1 MCFTVDK
8 DVIHIEV
15 AYGTSVDQSLIEL
28 KVPAGTT
35 LIEAVR
41 LSGIT
46 QQYPEIDLRN
56 SVKGI
61 FSKVADDDRVLQEH
75 DRVEIYRSLK
85 LDPKEARRQRAMK
98 DLKTKI

>member
-1 MCFTVDK
+1 MVDK
-8 DVIHIEV
+8 DFIHIEV

-28 KVPAGTT
+28 KVPFGTT

-46 QQYPEIDLRN
+46 QQYPEIDIEN

-61 FSKVADDDRVLQEH
+61 FSKIADDDRMLQEH
-75 DRVEIYRSLK
+75 DRVEIYRPLK
-85 LDPKEARRQRAMK
+85 VDPKEARRRRAKK
-98 DLKTKI
+98 DLKAKI

>member
-1 MCFTVDK
+1 MVDR
-8 DVIHIEV
+8 DVIRIEV

-28 KVPAGTT
+28 KVPSGTT

-46 QQYPEIDLRN
+46 QQYPEIDLKN

-61 FSKVADDDRVLQEH
+61 FSKVVDDDRVLQEH
-75 DRVEIYRSLK
+75 DRVEIYRPLK
-85 LDPKEARRQRAMK
+85 VDPKEARRRRAKK
-98 DLKTKI
+98 DLKAKI

>member
-1 MCFTVDK
+1 MVDK

-15 AYGTSVDQSLIEL
+15 AYGTAVDQSLIEL
-28 KVPAGTT
+28 EVPFGTT

-46 QQYPEIDLRN
+46 GQYPEIDLRN

-61 FSKVADDDRVLQEH
+61 FSKIVDDDRVLQEH

-85 LDPKEARRQRAMK
+85 VDPKEARRQRAMK
-98 DLKTKI
+98 DLKAKS

>member
-1 MCFTVDK
+1 MVDK
-8 DVIHIEV
+8 NVIHIEV

-35 LIEAVR
+35 LIQAIR
-41 LSGIT
+41 LSGIA
-46 QQYPEIDLRN
+46 QQHPEIDLKN

-75 DRVEIYRSLK
+75 DRVEIYRPLK
-85 LDPKEARRQRAMK
+85 VDPKEARRQRALRG
-98 DLKTKI
+98 LKARI